1 MTNKKRAKPDKVLS
15 GLDEHQ
21 LEEKEDNIKEYLR
34 IRANKQRFNN
44 LVKHQRVN
52 REKDHRITTKIKE
65 TQRAPPMTLEEIK
78 DDLDLGMEL
87 QMQEPKFEFVQE
99 VDPLY
104 VEKPI
109 GKYEPTATNLDR
121 MRARKQQADN
131 RIVKKKFKAEPTTQN
146 ELRDCQVELTGE
158 QLQKIIAGPQKI
170 NFKNVFVKSET
181 TKSFN
186 ISNDL
191 R

>member
-21 LEEKEDNIKEYLR
+21 LEEKEDEIKEFLR
-34 IRANKQRFNN
+34 IKANKNRFNN

-52 REKDHRITTKIKE
+52 REKDHRITQKIKE

-78 DDLDLGMEL
+78 DDLDLGMDL
-87 QMQEPKFEFVQE
+87 AMQEPKFEFVSE

-121 MRARKQQADN
+121 MRTRKQQADN

-146 ELRDCQVELTGE
+146 ELRDC
-158 QLQKIIAGPQKI
+158 
-170 NFKNVFVKSET
+170 
-181 TKSFN
+181 
-186 ISNDL
+186 
-191 R
+191 